1 MDWAAWT
8 RSVESFLGS
17 GRERMVLG
25 RRGVAMS
32 ISLAA
37 AVNQSEKNVEYR
49 IDVYWRSQ
57 KIEIKSTM
65 SGAGSLIKWARR

>member
-17 GRERMVLG
+17 GRERTVLG

>member
-1 MDWAAWT
+1 
-8 RSVESFLGS
+8 
-17 GRERMVLG
+17 MVLG